1 MITTMSFLQDHSP
14 DPPPDHSIG
23 WRMDLGQGNNK
34 KMMMRQEKKM
44 NETIE
49 DIIKTLPDDSYIK
62 NYDEDEGFIDDIR
75 GWILECKEEIPS
87 SSITKWEEGDKLI
100 IKVSNF
106 IEDEDDPITNG
117 ENYYIVMEPNTPEQ
131 QEEE

>member
-1 MITTMSFLQDHSP
+1 MMSFLQDHSP

-34 KMMMRQEKKM
+34 KRKKRKQM
-44 NETIE
+44 TDIE

-75 GWILECKEEIPS
+75 GWILDCKEEIPS
-87 SSITKWEEGDKLI
+87 SSITKWEMEDKMI
-100 IKVSNF
+100 IRVTNF
-106 IEDEDDPITNG
+106 LEDEDDPITNG
-117 ENYYIVMEPNTPEQ
+117 GNYYIIMERLTNNPEQ